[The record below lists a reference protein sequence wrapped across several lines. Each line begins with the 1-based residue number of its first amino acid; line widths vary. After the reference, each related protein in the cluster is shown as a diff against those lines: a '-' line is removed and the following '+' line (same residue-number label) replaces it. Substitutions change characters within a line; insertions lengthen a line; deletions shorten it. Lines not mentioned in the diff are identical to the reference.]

1 LNSAHPTDPESEQA
15 AGLKGREDE
24 EAVIPSEASGRVEGS
39 IRLAL
44 LAQDKPMGSLI
55 EALVRK
61 PPTDPSTSSLRSSGR
76 DDKSKVLGRV
86 ERNGG
91 EEEGVIPN
99 SPGPARADKTI
110 DNKVEF
116 CIVEAYQQRDRWWA
130 KAHPT
135 SDRKIEGFR
144 WVGFSPTSESIK
156 EFLIEYQ

>member
-1 LNSAHPTDPESEQA
+1 MTESESEQA
-15 AGLKGREDE
+15 AGLEGREDE
-24 EAVIPSEASGRVEGS
+24 EAVIPSEAHGRVEES
-39 IRLAL
+39 
-44 LAQDKPMGSLI
+44 MGSLL

-130 KAHPT
+130 KAQWHSLRVCWDER
-135 SDRKIEGFR
+135 SDAVWRK
-144 WVGFSPTSESIK
+144 WPSLV
-156 EFLIEYQ
+156 FLA